1 MIKVKSITKVKTKFV
16 LLVLFSIIWCNFLFA
31 EEKGNVVFNL
41 SPTVS
46 FTTDKL
52 IPVTDAFSLGDYK
65 FYIYSKPN
73 NVLIESYIE
82 IYSVIQPNKFA
93 THDIIHIFP
102 RKEYQDY
109 EISNLIFVRQ
119 RDAASEE
126 KSLIQSNEISNFIV
140 GYSEKIKEIV
150 FFSLEGDLVNTI
162 DVGINSKNDLLLST
176 AYDSSNGDFWVV
188 DKKEDE
194 IKLMDITGEI
204 ILSFPATEKINI

>member
-1 MIKVKSITKVKTKFV
+1 M
-16 LLVLFSIIWCNFLFA
+16 FA

-126 KSLIQSNEISNFIV
+126 KKALFNQMKFQTSLLATQK
-140 GYSEKIKEIV
+140 KIKEIV
-150 FFSLEGDLVNTI
+150 FF
-162 DVGINSKNDLLLST
+162 
-176 AYDSSNGDFWVV
+176 F
-188 DKKEDE
+188 
-194 IKLMDITGEI
+194 
-204 ILSFPATEKINI
+204 FRR

>member
-1 MIKVKSITKVKTKFV
+1 MKSITKVKTKFV

-119 RDAASEE
+119 RDAAS
-126 KSLIQSNEISNFIV
+126 KKKP
-140 GYSEKIKEIV
+140 YSIK
-150 FFSLEGDLVNTI
+150 
-162 DVGINSKNDLLLST
+162 
-176 AYDSSNGDFWVV
+176 
-188 DKKEDE
+188 
-194 IKLMDITGEI
+194 
-204 ILSFPATEKINI
+204 